1 MNNFLKS
8 LIQVHLLLIL
18 IFFITSCSPPEP
30 LTDAWFKQKHKELL
44 ETEPDVV
51 ISLKEFKETFLSQLS
66 EEASDKKI
74 MEKHSIGFW
83 LMDDSLLPSSEDT
96 ISKAQTYIRTL
107 KLCAANFAVMY
118 ANMEAGLMYGKTIT
132 DLDDADEISRL
143 SDEYKNH
150 AYYFGTR
157 AIEIHFNVT
166 NEAADTA
173 INEEI
178 WLIQDEINKINS
190 NEKFLELLD
199 SNAEICVMVRNQN
212 PNNKDYI
219 FD

>member
-1 MNNFLKS
+1 MKY
-8 LIQVHLLLIL
+8 LLSIL

-30 LTDAWFKQKHKELL
+30 LTEAWFKQKHKELL
-44 ETEPDVV
+44 EIEPDAD
-51 ISLKEFKETFLSQLS
+51 ISLKEFKQTFLSQLS

-74 MEKHSIGFW
+74 MEKHSIGYW

-96 ISKAQTYIRTL
+96 DDKAQTYIRTL
-107 KLCAANFAVMY
+107 KLCSANFAVMY
-118 ANMEAGLMYGKTIT
+118 DNMEAGLMYGETIT
-132 DLDDADEISRL
+132 GLDDADEISRL

-157 AIEIHFNVT
+157 AMEIDFNVT
-166 NEAADTA
+166 NEEDYTA

-199 SNAEICVMVRNQN
+199 SNAEICIMVRSQN
-212 PNNKDYI
+212 PNNEDYI
-219 FD
+219 INE

>member
-1 MNNFLKS
+1 MKY
-8 LIQVHLLLIL
+8 LLLIL
-18 IFFITSCSPPEP
+18 VFFITSCTPPEP
-30 LTDAWFKQKHKELL
+30 GTDEWFKDKHKELL
-44 ETEPDVV
+44 ASDPEITL
-51 ISLKEFKETFLSQLS
+51 SLEEFKDIFTSQLS

-199 SNAEICVMVRNQN
+199 SNAEICLMVRNQN

>member
-1 MNNFLKS
+1 MK
-8 LIQVHLLLIL
+8 HLLLIL

-30 LTDAWFKQKHKELL
+30 LTDAWFKQKHNELL
-44 ETEPDVV
+44 ETEPDVD
-51 ISLKEFKETFLSQLS
+51 ISLKEFKQTFLSQLS

-83 LMDDSLLPSSEDT
+83 LMDNSLLPSSEDT
-96 ISKAQTYIRTL
+96 MTKAETYIRTL
-107 KLCAANFAVMY
+107 KLCSANFAVMY

-132 DLDDADEISRL
+132 DLDDVDEISRL

-157 AIEIHFNVT
+157 AMEIDFNVT
-166 NEAADTA
+166 NEEDYTA

-178 WLIQDEINKINS
+178 WLIQDEINKIHS
-190 NEKFLELLD
+190 NEKFIELLD
-199 SNAEICVMVRNQN
+199 SNAEICILVRNQN
-212 PNNKDYI
+212 PNNKDYN
-219 FD
+219 FDETKKRLE